1 MIASA
6 PPARLPPPRTSVGFR
21 SSGGCCSHPRIKK
34 NSPPFNRSDHSA
46 DQQPVCAGQSFDPI
60 APIQTTRKNVDHNRS
75 IKPGAGRILQWR
87 PYAGRPDHANAS
99 DNRCR
104 VQHRTALGNV
114 VAAMTHAL
122 QGTIPTWLLRSG
134 VALAAEIESRCA
146 RFQHEQNPGAI
157 GGKPNPASTRRQIF
171 IRPCL
176 HDPLKTPQHQPK

>member
-1 MIASA
+1 MPRPSTR
-6 PPARLPPPRTSVGFR
+6 PTTVLTNNPCVPARALTRSPRFKQHEKTSITTAR
-21 SSGGCCSHPRIKK
+21 S
-34 NSPPFNRSDHSA
+34 N
-46 DQQPVCAGQSFDPI
+46 Q
-60 APIQTTRKNVDHNRS
+60 
-75 IKPGAGRILQWR
+75 GAGRILQWR

-122 QGTIPTWLLRSG
+122 QGTIPTWPLRSG

-146 RFQHEQNPGAI
+146 RFQHEQNPGAV
-157 GGKPNPASTRRQIF
+157 GGKPNPAFTRRQIF
-171 IRPCL
+171 TRPCL